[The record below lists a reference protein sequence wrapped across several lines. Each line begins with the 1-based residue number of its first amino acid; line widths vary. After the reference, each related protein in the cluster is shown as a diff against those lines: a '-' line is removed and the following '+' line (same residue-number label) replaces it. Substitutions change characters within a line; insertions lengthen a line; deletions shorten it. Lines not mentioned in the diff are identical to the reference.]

1 MGGRHSGIKR
11 ERRIDILTF
20 CSPLGMAVLDIIRK
34 EANKEVNK
42 EDSSLFNGT
51 ALKGEKFE
59 TAEIFN
65 MLKDD
70 LDKNKK

>member
-1 MGGRHSGIKR
+1 MSGRHSGIKR

-34 EANKEVNK
+34 EANKE
-42 EDSSLFNGT
+42 DSSLFNGT
-51 ALKGEKFE
+51 ALKGENFE

>member
-34 EANKEVNK
+34 EANKE
-42 EDSSLFNGT
+42 DSSLFDGT
-51 ALKGEKFE
+51 ALKGERFE
-59 TAEIFN
+59 TTEIFN

>member
-1 MGGRHSGIKR
+1 MSGRHSGIKR
-11 ERRIDILTF
+11 ERRIDMLTF

-34 EANKEVNK
+34 EANKE
-42 EDSSLFNGT
+42 DSSLFNGT

-59 TAEIFN
+59 TSEIFN

>member
-1 MGGRHSGIKR
+1 MSGRHSGIKR

-20 CSPLGMAVLDIIRK
+20 CSPLGMAVLDIVRK
-34 EANKEVNK
+34 EANKE
-42 EDSSLFNGT
+42 DSNLFNST
-51 ALKGEKFE
+51 TLKGEKFE
-59 TAEIFN
+59 TSEIFN

>member
-1 MGGRHSGIKR
+1 MSGRHSGIKR

-34 EANKEVNK
+34 EANKE
-42 EDSSLFNGT
+42 DSSLFNGT

-59 TAEIFN
+59 TSEIFN

>member
-34 EANKEVNK
+34 EANKE
-42 EDSSLFNGT
+42 DSSLFNGT
-51 ALKGEKFE
+51 ALKGERFE
-59 TAEIFN
+59 TSEIFS